1 MPTKNIGKA
10 NPQGKASIAVLNDLH
25 LFKPFNI
32 RKKDAPQWLTDYF
45 TSLLVL
51 SSKFS
56 FKPIINKNYYMY
68 FHNNEWHLSL
78 IQPQSWKNCPY
89 LFFATCC
96 MHDDKTWSIVPT
108 DNWEKNIYL
117 SQRINDMRKEFFDSI
132 NNQTPIIEALP
143 YFVGYLP
150 YYQRLAANALAN
162 SLKQSLEITLGFKE
176 SQHACG
182 KQLIEKI
189 KTASEPAIGLLSQN

>member
-1 MPTKNIGKA
+1 MTTKDISIA

-32 RKKDAPQWLTDYF
+32 KKKNAPQWLTDYF

-56 FKPIINKNYYMY
+56 FKPIMKKNYYLY
-68 FHNNEWHLSL
+68 FDDNDWYLSL
-78 IQPQSWKNCPY
+78 IEPHSWKNCPY

-96 MHDDKTWSIVPT
+96 MHEDKSWSISPT
-108 DNWEKNIYL
+108 DNWEKNIHL
-117 SQRINDMRKEFFDSI
+117 NDRINDMKKEFFNSI
-132 NNQTPIIEALP
+132 NTNSPVIDTLP
-143 YFVGYLP
+143 YFAGHLP

-162 SLKQSLEITLGFKE
+162 SLKRSLQLSLGLNE
-176 SQHACG
+176 SQSTCG
-182 KQLIEKI
+182 KQLIEQI
-189 KTASEPAIGLLSQN
+189 KHVKNTTLGLLSQN

>member
-1 MPTKNIGKA
+1 MTTKDISIA

-32 RKKDAPQWLTDYF
+32 KKKNAPQWLTDYF

-56 FKPIINKNYYMY
+56 FKPIMNKNYYLY
-68 FHNNEWHLSL
+68 FDDNDWYLSL
-78 IQPQSWKNCPY
+78 IEPQSWKNCPY

-96 MHDDKTWSIVPT
+96 MHEDKSWSISPT
-108 DNWEKNIYL
+108 DNWEKNTHL
-117 SQRINDMRKEFFDSI
+117 NDRINDMKKEFFNSI
-132 NNQTPIIEALP
+132 NTNSPVIDALP
-143 YFVGYLP
+143 YFAGHLP

-162 SLKQSLEITLGFKE
+162 SLKQSLQLTLGHKE
-176 SQHACG
+176 SQRTCG

-189 KTASEPAIGLLSQN
+189 KNVNNSALGLLSPN